1 MSRNVGKLIVAVS
14 GAALVALLV
23 VATGAQAAPK
33 KVVSRSG
40 VSSSQAQPPGVGRSS
55 YGYQVPRGG
64 YDRYNM
70 PPGGGINF
78 NDGRF
83 GANFSVGGP

>member
-1 MSRNVGKLIVAVS
+1 MQRTQRQIAMVLAGAIALIAASAGAEAASKKSTGRAAVTS
-14 GAALVALLV
+14 KQV
-23 VATGAQAAPK
+23 
-33 KVVSRSG
+33 
-40 VSSSQAQPPGVGRSS
+40 QPSNANRSS
-55 YGYQVPRGG
+55 YGYQPPVQT

-83 GANFSVGGP
+83 GANYNPGP